1 MEPDF
6 SGIQQEISKT
16 EKSLKGFESR
26 INSTFKGISEGLG
39 INLGKLT
46 KVGLI
51 AAATKK
57 LVDFGKAS
65 IEVASDLREVQNVV
79 DVTFGHMAKEV
90 DEFAANAREQFGLSE
105 LSAKK
110 FASTMGAM
118 LKSSGITGEAVKDM
132 SIELTKLAADMA
144 SFYNL
149 DPEVAFTKIR
159 AGISGETEPLKQLGI
174 NMNIANLEA
183 FALSQGINK
192 AWKEMTQAEQTML
205 RYNYLLAVTGDAQG
219 DFARTSESWANQV
232 KILKEQWQ
240 EFMSL
245 IGKALIEVL
254 LPVVKFLNRALEILI
269 EITKAIGKIYTM
281 ITGREIG
288 VESSIENTGDL
299 ADNYD
304 DLTDAAID
312 AGKGQ
317 NKLAD
322 GIGKAAK
329 AAKKALAPFDELNIL
344 QQNLASGGSGGSGG
358 TSGGLGNLFTPVK
371 SEINTKIDTRQV
383 DDGIEEAK
391 RKWEGFFI
399 WLDDWWNRIK
409 ELVTVPIY
417 VPAPVFAPIPDPIYE
432 PNWGLNPPPIPAV
445 NYSKYINSLQ
455 IMQLQTSNIFNTI
468 KVNVA
473 NQLTALQRE
482 MSKVWEN
489 IRRDTEIATGRIM
502 EGFKRAWGTIESNF
516 RTFRTNVGIIAAG
529 VATTLISNINRG
541 LTTVGKNVNTTI
553 ITVQNNLQTFGRN
566 VGAVIAETA
575 RTFAGNFSESFRVT
589 ARNFVTFANSVGQNL
604 RAFGSGFLRAAAET
618 ARGFVNNMVSGF
630 STVWNNFKNL
640 MSSLGERVSGW
651 FRENKSMVI
660 KTTIAAG
667 IIIGGAAL
675 ALTAPQAIP
684 YVAKGLA
691 GLAAI
696 PALAKGGIT
705 NGPTLALVGDNPG
718 GREVVS
724 PLDDLLG
731 MIEKTVNKAI
741 RNNATTSDRPIE
753 VNLIVDGNKLGRV
766 VINSIN
772 SLQKQEGRILLDL

>member
-1 MEPDF
+1 VEPDF

>member
-1 MEPDF
+1 MAKSNFIVRGGADF
-6 SGIQQEISKT
+6 SGIQKEVTKT
-16 EKSLKGFESR
+16 QKTLKSFESN

-46 KVGLI
+46 KIGLI
-51 AAATKK
+51 AAVTKK
-57 LVDFGKAS
+57 LVDFGKEA
-65 IEVASDLREVQNVV
+65 IEVASDLTEVQNVV
-79 DVTFGHMAKEV
+79 DVTFGSMASEIN
-90 DEFAANAREQFGLSE
+90 EFASTATKQFGLSE
-105 LSAKK
+105 LSAKQ

-149 DPEVAFTKIR
+149 DPEEAFAKIR
-159 AGISGETEPLKQLGI
+159 SGISGETEPLKQLGI
-174 NMNIANLEA
+174 NMNVANLQA
-183 FALSQGINK
+183 YAMSQGINK
-192 AWKEMTQAEQTML
+192 SWKEMTQAEQTML

-219 DFARTSESWANQV
+219 DFARNSESWANQV
-232 KILKEQWQ
+232 KLLKEQWQ

-245 IGKALIEVL
+245 IGKALIEIL
-254 LPVVKFLNRALEILI
+254 LPVVKFLNKALEILI
-269 EITKAIGKIYTM
+269 DIVKAIGKIYTM

-288 VESSIENTGDL
+288 ASAEVVETNMDIEDSALGA
-299 ADNYD
+299 AD
-304 DLTDAAID
+304 
-312 AGKGQ
+312 GQ
-317 NKLAD
+317 EKLAD

-344 QQNLASGGSGGSGG
+344 QQNLATGGSGGLGG
-358 TSGGLGNLFTPVK
+358 GVIPTTSQ
-371 SEINTKIDTRQV
+371 INTKIDTRQV

-399 WLDDWWNRIK
+399 WLGDWWNRIK

-432 PNWGLNPPPIPAV
+432 PNWGLSPPPIPAV

-502 EGFKRAWGTIESNF
+502 EGLKKAWNTVETNF
-516 RTFRTNVGIIAAG
+516 NTHKNNVGVIATG
-529 VATTLISNINRG
+529 IATTLVSNINTG
-541 LTTVGKNVNTTI
+541 LTTVGRNVNKTI
-553 ITVQNNLQTFGRN
+553 ETVQNNLQTFGRN

-589 ARNFVTFANSVGQNL
+589 ARNFVTFANSVGSNIKT
-604 RAFGSGFLRAAAET
+604 FGSGFLKVAAET
-618 ARGFVNNMVSGF
+618 ARGFVGNMVSGF
-630 STVWNNFKNL
+630 VTVWNNFKNL
-640 MSSLGERVSGW
+640 IASIGEKVKGW
-651 FRENKSMVI
+651 FSANKDVI
-660 KTTIAAG
+660 VKTAIGAG
-667 IIIGGAAL
+667 LVIGTAAL

-705 NGPTLALVGDNPG
+705 NGPMLAVVGDNPG

-724 PLDDLLG
+724 PLDDLLEMMETTVIRAVG
-731 MIEKTVNKAI
+731 NNQSGDTTIIIKIGEDTITEKIISNITRQNRIAGKTVI
-741 RNNATTSDRPIE
+741 Q
-753 VNLIVDGNKLGRV
+753 V
-766 VINSIN
+766 
-772 SLQKQEGRILLDL
+772 